1 MSHGL
6 GMFVHVA
13 KVINHPHFVTNSP
26 GTLRYLRIGLIRAR
40 DAGFLVW
47 SPRSLDIED
56 PPAEGGTAPMLPGLR
71 FLFAAIVLATSLLVF
86 GLGAAALFRAAHEEF
101 ASIPA
106 LRAPPEPQFAQQP
119 DAPPVLAMVRV
130 DPPADKVT
138 TDIPAAPPPEPAA
151 SEPAAPAEITPA
163 AEPEKVAAVTADDPV
178 PPAPPKPEAQ
188 AATTPA
194 PAQSADTA
202 AQTPTADPLPASEPT
217 PAGAEAAAAA
227 TEAKVAAVADPPVPS
242 EPALPPPAP
251 AMAAP
256 EPAPPPS
263 PEAVAAA
270 TKIATLGGPEVVV
283 EAPATPKAIKAKK
296 PERSAVSK
304 PAHRKERRRIVRAQP
319 VRQVVQQQ
327 LDPFGQPTLVPLTRR

>member
-1 MSHGL
+1 
-6 GMFVHVA
+6 
-13 KVINHPHFVTNSP
+13 
-26 GTLRYLRIGLIRAR
+26 
-40 DAGFLVW
+40 
-47 SPRSLDIED
+47 
-56 PPAEGGTAPMLPGLR
+56 MLPGLR

-106 LRAPPEPQFAQQP
+106 RRAPPPEPQFAQQP
-119 DAPPVLAMVRV
+119 ETPPVLAMVRV
-130 DPPADKVT
+130 DPPAADKVT
-138 TDIPAAPPPEPAA
+138 TDTPAAPSEPAA
-151 SEPAAPAEITPA
+151 SEQPAAPAEIAAPA

-188 AATTPA
+188 ATETPA

-202 AQTPTADPLPASEPT
+202 AQTPTADPSAASEPT
-217 PAGAEAAAAA
+217 PAAAEAAPAA
-227 TEAKVAAVADPPVPS
+227 TEAKVAAVADPPGPS

-263 PEAVAAA
+263 PEAIAAA

-283 EAPATPKAIKAKK
+283 EAPVAPKAAEAKK

-304 PAHRKERRRIVRAQP
+304 PAHRKERRRIVRAPP
-319 VRQVVQQQ
+319 VRQIVQQQQ